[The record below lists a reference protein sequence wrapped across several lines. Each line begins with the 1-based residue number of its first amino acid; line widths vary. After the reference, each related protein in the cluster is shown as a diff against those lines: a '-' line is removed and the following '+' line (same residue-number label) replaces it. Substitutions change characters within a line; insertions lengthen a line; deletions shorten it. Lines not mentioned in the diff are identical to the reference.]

1 MNAPQARQY
10 IALSR
15 LGWLYEGT
23 AKDGTVT
30 LVREEPEE
38 EQDGNGKPGLQ
49 RISYDRNG
57 FSRQDGVQ

>member
-1 MNAPQARQY
+1 
-10 IALSR
+10 
-15 LGWLYEGT
+15 
-23 AKDGTVT
+23 
-30 LVREEPEE
+30 VREEPEE